1 MNTKIIK
8 FDLNKYKLYE
18 NIKAKQKDTK
28 SRFLL
33 FQLLDGS
40 IPFDLTNRSVRA
52 YMIKPDGNEIF
63 NDLIINNYSLG
74 YCTLELTNQVLA
86 VPGKVKIEL
95 MITEEDKK
103 LTSSIFEL
111 EVIKSINSEKSI
123 VSTNEFTALLN
134 GLASLSEYDNYK
146 NSVKAMELN
155 KADKATVEEKFI
167 SVEEKIKNNSEQLDT
182 KTNYLDLYNNKDV
195 AICIGYSYDDKQAG
209 LFLSYDGI
217 NITRVGHLNFQER
230 RWDMGI
236 LFYNDYFYISYD
248 YTDTNFNDYNTLNPS
263 IFLGGNKV
271 GCARTKDF
279 ISFEHWDISLPLEF
293 KQTLSP
299 KLFIDDSGKKYM
311 VTTLGDCTEIVTDF
325 LDKLQY
331 KKYCYITEFS
341 DDFKTPLTTTKIDLT
356 DTRGLNISSKL
367 DPFLIKKGNE
377 YHLFIK
383 EEDNDYIQQYKST
396 DIKSGYTLVNEFKG
410 YGRTEAPCVYKIN
423 GEYVLFMYDHEFKY
437 NYIVKSTDLITW
449 SKPFR
454 CNMFVDKNI
463 MNTSFYVCDTEYTK
477 NVVYNYIK
485 KIGARPYTDDYTK
498 NFNYKLIDQAQEI
511 TENIDSLTLI
521 PNTLYYI
528 KGTTNVSITTLDRS
542 KLNVGDKVYFQIQ
555 SGSDSAKLT
564 IKSQER
570 VYFNG
575 SGDLIL
581 NKYQM
586 NDLLTLFFINDKK
599 ECFISGVLNDAK
611 LTTIKEQ
618 GFTDTNSGIT
628 FVFYKNNR
636 TVNVMVSSKITNAIT
651 KNTVQIASFTVP
663 LEFRPKLYAH
673 NTYMLANG
681 EYNNVKIDSNGKLEF
696 VVGGRD
702 VVANSTWF
710 ECSVNYLTYN

>member
-1 MNTKIIK
+1 MNTEKLVKKVNKI
-8 FDLNKYKLYE
+8 D
-18 NIKAKQKDTK
+18 NI
-28 SRFLL
+28 
-33 FQLLDGS
+33 
-40 IPFDLTNRSVRA
+40 
-52 YMIKPDGNEIF
+52 E
-63 NDLIINNYSLG
+63 
-74 YCTLELTNQVLA
+74 
-86 VPGKVKIEL
+86 
-95 MITEEDKK
+95 
-103 LTSSIFEL
+103 
-111 EVIKSINSEKSI
+111 
-123 VSTNEFTALLN
+123 
-134 GLASLSEYDNYK
+134 
-146 NSVKAMELN
+146 
-155 KADKATVEEKFI
+155 
-167 SVEEKIKNNSEQLDT
+167 EQLDT

-195 AICIGYSYDDKQAG
+195 AICVGYSYDDKQAG
-209 LFLSYDGI
+209 LFVTYDGK
-217 NITRVGHLNFQER
+217 NISRVGHLDFPSR
-230 RWDMGI
+230 KWDMGI
-236 LFYNDYFYISYD
+236 LYYNNYFYISYD
-248 YTDTNFNDYNTLNPS
+248 YVDTEFNDYNSLNQE
-263 IFLGGNKV
+263 IFLGGNKI

-279 ISFEHWDISLPLEF
+279 INFEHWDISLPLNF
-293 KQTLSP
+293 KQTFSP
-299 KLFIDDSGKKYM
+299 KLFVDDDGSKYM

-325 LDKLQY
+325 IGRQQY
-331 KKYCYITEFS
+331 KKYCYITKFD
-341 DDFKTPLTTTKIDLT
+341 DDFKTPRWTNIINLT
-356 DTRGLNISSKL
+356 DTNGLNGSSKL
-367 DPFLIKKGNE
+367 DPFLIKKDSK
-377 YHLFIK
+377 YYLFIK
-383 EEDNDYIQQYKST
+383 EEDNDYIQQYSSSSPN
-396 DIKSGYTLVNEFKG
+396 SGFTLINEFKG

-423 GEYVLFMYDHEFKY
+423 DEYILFMYEHENKY

-449 SKPFR
+449 TKPFR

-511 TENIDSLTLI
+511 IENIDSLTLI

-586 NDLLTLFFINDKK
+586 NDLLTLFCINDKK
-599 ECFISGVLNDAK
+599 ECFISGVLNDTK

>member
-1 MNTKIIK
+1 MNYKKITLDTERKSFESIVAMQG
-8 FDLNKYKLYE
+8 DNKSRY
-18 NIKAKQKDTK
+18 IKATIVNK
-28 SRFLL
+28 
-33 FQLLDGS
+33 S
-40 IPFDLTNRSVRA
+40 IPLDLTGFAVKFSA
-52 YMIKPDGNEIF
+52 IKPDMTDIF
-63 NDLIINNYSLG
+63 NDAVITNATLG
-74 YCTLELTNQVLA
+74 EVEIELTNQTLA
-86 VPGKVKIEL
+86 VPGVIQATLVILKEDMQLSVLPFFITVIENPYNPNA
-95 MITEEDKK
+95 IESK
-103 LTSSIFEL
+103 
-111 EVIKSINSEKSI
+111 
-123 VSTNEFTALLN
+123 
-134 GLASLSEYDNYK
+134 SEYKALNNALTTAEGYAKELQDA
-146 NSVKAMELN
+146 SVNL
-155 KADKATVEEKFI
+155 EEKYTTRL
-167 SVEEKIKNNSEQLDT
+167 NNFGEQLDN

-586 NDLLTLFFINDKK
+586 NDLLTLFCINDKK